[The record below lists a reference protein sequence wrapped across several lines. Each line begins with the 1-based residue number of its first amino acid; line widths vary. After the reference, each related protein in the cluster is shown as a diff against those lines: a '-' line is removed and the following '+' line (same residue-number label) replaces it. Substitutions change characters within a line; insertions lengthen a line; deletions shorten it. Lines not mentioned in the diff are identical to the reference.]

1 MSAAIAKRKTTKMN
15 KRRKSTAKTKAKAKA
30 WPPSKRSPVTTG
42 ASDGSFTVGPVVK
55 GGTLDL
61 LREKG
66 RNSKYQAIRDGMAR
80 LKPGEVLPLTPPQGL
95 KAGQFLDRLSANIT
109 NTSVIAPSGYRFY
122 KRQTVDGKVAI
133 GLAALCD

>member
-15 KRRKSTAKTKAKAKA
+15 KRKSPAKTKAKAKA
-30 WPPSKRSPVTTG
+30 WPPGKRSTVTTG

-80 LKPGEVLPLTPPQGL
+80 LKPGEVLPLTPPKGL
-95 KAGQFLDRLSANIT
+95 TAGQFLDRLSANIT

-133 GLAALCD
+133 GLAVLGD